1 MGSGFGWFQKGPAP
15 ERAGSGGGPGG
26 SMDNGAPQQLKL
38 SIDATGAE
46 GIYSNLVVL
55 AHSASEFILDFTR
68 VLPGNPTAKV
78 YARIIM
84 TPQNAM
90 GLLKTLE
97 ADIARYESQHG
108 KIRVGNP
115 GDPKPGI
122 GFK

>member
-1 MGSGFGWFQKGPAP
+1 
-15 ERAGSGGGPGG
+15 
-26 SMDNGAPQQLKL
+26 MDNGAPQQVKL

-68 VLPGNPTAKV
+68 VLPGNSAAKV

-84 TPQNAM
+84 TPQNALA
-90 GLLKTLE
+90 LLKTLE
-97 ADIARYESQHG
+97 ADIARYEGQHG
-108 KIRVGNP
+108 KIRLGGTNP
-115 GDPKPGI
+115 SDPKPGI